1 MTTRPGRPFH
11 WQAAA
16 FLVGSAGIGLGVGTM
31 INADLGVTP
40 ADVTNTGIASHVGLG
55 VGTIAWAFATSITFV
70 AWILGRVPTVGTF
83 FSSLLIGI
91 GVNAS
96 IAVVPIPEA
105 VPIRL
110 LMLIAGLVVL
120 YVGIVSIV
128 ASGRGTGPLELL
140 MLALNDRGL
149 RLHRA
154 RWIIE
159 GALVVVGFLLGGQ
172 IGLGTALFAAM
183 TGPVL
188 AATLPP
194 ALRWMGTEHAVP
206 INAGTA

>member
-83 FSSLLIGI
+83 LSSLLIGI

-96 IAVVPIPEA
+96 IAVVPTPEA

-128 ASGRGTGPLELL
+128 ASGRG
-140 MLALNDRGL
+140 AASARG
-149 RLHRA
+149 R
-154 RWIIE
+154 
-159 GALVVVGFLLGGQ
+159 
-172 IGLGTALFAAM
+172 
-183 TGPVL
+183 
-188 AATLPP
+188 
-194 ALRWMGTEHAVP
+194 
-206 INAGTA
+206 

>member
-1 MTTRPGRPFH
+1 VTTRPGRPFH
-11 WQAAA
+11 WQVAA
-16 FLVGSAGIGLGVGTM
+16 FLIGSAGIGLGVGTM

-55 VGTIAWAFATSITFV
+55 VGTIAWAFATSVTLV
-70 AWILGRVPTVGTF
+70 AWVLGRVPSVGTF
-83 FSSLLIGI
+83 VSSLLIGV
-91 GVNAS
+91 GVNVSVAT
-96 IAVVPIPEA
+96 VPTPDG
-105 VPIRL
+105 VPVRFA
-110 LMLIAGLVVL
+110 MLAAGLAVL
-120 YVGIVSIV
+120 YVGIVSIT

-140 MLALNDRGL
+140 MLALSDRGL

-159 GALVVVGFLLGGQ
+159 GALVLVGFLLGGQ
-172 IGLGTALFAAM
+172 IGLGTALFAAL

-206 INAGTA
+206 LNAGTA